1 VTQLYRLIAL
11 ALLLSLSACTVV
23 TVIEPNPQAPMQ
35 YEICDDA
42 LELPASYRA
51 FQGQEGWFFFK
62 YDLEESY
69 PLMEQT
75 AFMVELRRALASQ
88 GVSLVLLPVP
98 SRAVVQPGVLYDADP
113 QQTAFSPDE
122 AAATYDAFVD
132 SLEREGVAVVDVL
145 AAAKA
150 YDAAGGQTFFKR
162 DLHWN
167 TEGANAVAQATA
179 RTVREAAEA
188 PLPHHGLTLTRRP
201 EDDGHRGQFVSRWLY
216 AHCGYVL
223 PSEPL
228 GVYTVTRTDQGGSL
242 FGSSSPEV
250 VLAGSSFSIAPYYY
264 DFLAVALQ
272 SEVLNVSVG
281 AGGALVGLDTY
292 LLDGAYSADKP
303 SVLVWEFPVFAPPL
317 SEAAQRQLLGS
328 VYGGCRSTAATLQ
341 GMANGA
347 RSFVFDPSLRQSSQ
361 SRLELAFEDLSLLNF
376 EVTLQYA
383 NGFEETLTLERT
395 TLVPNRGRFYLTLN
409 ETVNAALERIDVHV
423 SQPVLEEAVVN
434 LCTT

>member
-1 VTQLYRLIAL
+1 MTQFGRLL
-11 ALLLSLSACTVV
+11 SLVLLLSLSACSVV
-23 TVIEPNPQAPMQ
+23 TVIEPNPQGPLQ

-42 LELPASYRA
+42 LELPAAYRA
-51 FQGQEGWFFFK
+51 FQGQDGWFFFK

-75 AFMVELRRALASQ
+75 AFMAELHRALAGQ

-98 SRAVVQPGVLYDADP
+98 SRAVVKPSVLYEEDL
-113 QQTAFSPDE
+113 QQTAFAPDE
-122 AAATYDAFVD
+122 AAATYNAFVN
-132 SLEREGVAVVDVL
+132 SLEGEGVAVVDVL

-179 RTVREAAEA
+179 RTVQEAAGT
-188 PLPHHGLTLTRRP
+188 PLPNNVLTLTRRP
-201 EDDGHRGQFVSRWLY
+201 EDDGHQGQFVSRWLY

-228 GVYTVTRTDQGGSL
+228 GVYTVTRTDQGSGL
-242 FGSSSPEV
+242 FDDNSPEI
-250 VLAGSSFSIAPYYY
+250 VLAGSSFSISPYYY

-272 SEVLNVSVG
+272 SEVLNVSIG

-292 LLDGAYSADKP
+292 LLDGAYSTDKP

-328 VYGGCRSTAATLQ
+328 VYGACQSAAATLKGQ
-341 GMANGA
+341 A
-347 RSFVFDPSLRQSSQ
+347 RSTRSFSFGSAVRQSSQ
-361 SRLELAFEDLSLLNF
+361 SRLELAFTDLSLLNF
-376 EVTLQYA
+376 DVNLRYQ

-409 ETVNAALERIDVHV
+409 ETVDAALESVEIHV
-423 SQPVLEEAVVN
+423 PQPVFEEAVVQ